1 MAYSMEQKQQVLV
14 ENAKAYYNRGNR
26 LQYDQLSMDR
36 LVRITPRNT
45 RYAPPEM
52 ATEQHMLF
60 LDCSTFIYTLYYNV
74 FGYQLES
81 NLTWNIPH
89 MMKPCVYELKL
100 THQETREEKIKIRD
114 EIMSILQPG
123 DVLNKVRVSGSGHV
137 VLYIGDGKI
146 MHSTIKSPNSYR
158 YDDLHDGIY
167 EHGTIYCDPLSM
179 ALDVDAEKRTIF
191 EATAASVQILRP
203 LERMGDPTP
212 AALSRAGK
220 SKDLHFSVLS
230 SHPGGKTAWEGDTVT
245 YTLKVSNLGE
255 ETRSVQGFVK
265 ETCQL
270 KLLENENGYSFDVA
284 PGETVERAF
293 RFCVGAVKEPV
304 CQPPYF
310 EANDIPLWAERVLI
324 GRRMEEAVLA
334 KVSADVTEASG
345 NSLYTR
351 IVSAYGNAGITLP
364 DSDFRLLF
372 PLYRLIDS
380 TAGEILWRF
389 PQMPERDLSL
399 YSFFGGIGVITPDI
413 CADSNL
419 RVQKF
424 WPADLK
430 TGDVV
435 MVSEDREFQTIHC
448 IFVTEKG
455 LLYQFQGQEIS
466 FLEHGE
472 EADKLIDSLPGRFCY
487 TVFRPEQQSKEALE
501 KCFLQY

>member
-1 MAYSMEQKQQVLV
+1 MPYTMEEKQAVLV
-14 ENAKAYYNRGNR
+14 ETAKAYYHRGHQ

-45 RYAPPEM
+45 RYASPEM

-89 MMKPCVYELKL
+89 MMKPCVYEVKL

-114 EIMSILQPG
+114 EIMRILQPG
-123 DVLNKVRVSGSGHV
+123 DVLNKVRISGSGHV

-191 EATAASVQILRP
+191 EATAASIQILRP

-212 AALSRAGK
+212 AALSRMGK
-220 SKDLHFSVLS
+220 SKDLFFSVLS

-245 YTLKVSNLGE
+245 YTLKVSNMGTEAKTVQASVE
-255 ETRSVQGFVK
+255 ET
-265 ETCQL
+265 EQL
-270 KLLENENGYSFDVA
+270 KLLNSESNCSFDIL
-284 PGETVERAF
+284 PGETVEKAF
-293 RFCVGAVKEPV
+293 QFRLCGTKVPV
-304 CQPPYF
+304 CQAPRF
-310 EANDIPLWAERVLI
+310 EANEIPIWAERVLV
-324 GRRMEEAVLA
+324 GRRVEGAVRE
-334 KVSADVTEASG
+334 KVAADVECA
-345 NSLYTR
+345 NENDLYSR
-351 IVSAYGNAGITLP
+351 VVAAYEKAQIVLP
-364 DSDFRLLF
+364 DSAFRLLF

-389 PQMPERDLSL
+389 PQVPERDLSL
-399 YSFFGGIGVITPDI
+399 YSFFGGTGVVTPEI

-424 WPADLK
+424 WPADLQ
-430 TGDVV
+430 TGDVI

-448 IFVTEKG
+448 LFVTGKG
-455 LLYQFQGQEIS
+455 VLYQFQGQEIA
-466 FLEHGE
+466 FAEHGE

-487 TVFRPEQQSKEALE
+487 TVFRPEQQSKEALG